1 MRPKKP
7 RVTIEGDNAQQIM
20 ARLGWMI
27 GFDQK
32 HVIWVFGILP
42 GNPGSQGLG
51 CECSQADL
59 GDRRIRRDHRQDG
72 SRARIRA
79 DRVVPGN
86 PGGLKHYFQFA
97 KMRKFTFNT

>member
-42 GNPGSQGLG
+42 GTPAAKAWGVSVPKLTWVIA
-51 CECSQADL
+51 EF
-59 GDRRIRRDHRQDG
+59 DG
-72 SRARIRA
+72 TIVKTEVALESELTEWYQEILAA
-79 DRVVPGN
+79 
-86 PGGLKHYFQFA
+86 
-97 KMRKFTFNT
+97 